1 MISFRYRTIIAR
13 KEKIFRKPDENLF
26 LMVLYTHGDDKM
38 NQIEKARL
46 EIDSVDK
53 EIARLYEKRLDAVKE
68 VLEYKKANALP
79 ILDAGREDAIIE
91 KNQKYIQNKEY
102 VDSYIDFMKKVM
114 SNSRDFQQTLLS
126 SDVVAYAGVKGA
138 FSQIVASRMFP
149 AEKKLNYTNFED
161 VFKAVVNKDAQYGI
175 IPFENTNSGLVGE
188 VLDALLEYPVYI
200 QQVVDQRVEQCL
212 LGVENATLKDV
223 EWVYSKDQA
232 LAQSKVF
239 LKGLNVQTVAYPNT
253 AMAAQYVASQ
263 NDVSKA
269 AIGAKE
275 NADLYGLK
283 ILAENIEENVS
294 NTTRFI
300 VIGLEPQTQGNRFS
314 VCLIVKH
321 QSGALARIIETIA
334 QHGLNMQSIQS
345 RPIKNRPFEYFFF
358 IEMDGNLEMEN
369 TRECL
374 KDIKKVTQSVKY
386 LGTYSLKGKDD

>member
-263 NDVSKA
+263 NDVRKA

-283 ILAENIEENVS
+283 ILAENIEENIS

-358 IEMDGNLEMEN
+358 IEMDGNLEMKN
-369 TRECL
+369 TRGCL

>member
-263 NDVSKA
+263 NDVRKA

-283 ILAENIEENVS
+283 ILAENIEENIS

>member
-1 MISFRYRTIIAR
+1 
-13 KEKIFRKPDENLF
+13 
-26 LMVLYTHGDDKM
+26 
-38 NQIEKARL
+38 
-46 EIDSVDK
+46 
-53 EIARLYEKRLDAVKE
+53 
-68 VLEYKKANALP
+68 
-79 ILDAGREDAIIE
+79 
-91 KNQKYIQNKEY
+91 
-102 VDSYIDFMKKVM
+102 
-114 SNSRDFQQTLLS
+114 
-126 SDVVAYAGVKGA
+126 
-138 FSQIVASRMFP
+138 MF
-149 AEKKLNYTNFED
+149 
-161 VFKAVVNKDAQYGI
+161 FKAVVNKDAQYGI

-334 QHGLNMQSIQS
+334 QHGLNMQKHSV
-345 RPIKNRPFEYFFF
+345 KNLSKIDHLNISFF
-358 IEMDGNLEMEN
+358 IEMDGNLEMKN

>member
-102 VDSYIDFMKKVM
+102 IDSYIDFMKKVM

-263 NDVSKA
+263 NDVRKA

-283 ILAENIEENVS
+283 ILAENIEENIS

>member
-102 VDSYIDFMKKVM
+102 IDSYIDFMKKVM

-126 SDVVAYAGVKGA
+126 SNVVAYAGVKGA

-263 NDVSKA
+263 NDVRKA

>member
-263 NDVSKA
+263 NDVRKA

>member
-1 MISFRYRTIIAR
+1 
-13 KEKIFRKPDENLF
+13 
-26 LMVLYTHGDDKM
+26 MVLYTHGDDKM

-68 VLEYKKANALP
+68 VLEYKKANDLP

-232 LAQSKVF
+232 LAQSKAF

-263 NDVSKA
+263 NDVCKA

-275 NADLYGLK
+275 NAELYGLK
-283 ILAENIEENVS
+283 ILAENIQENVS

-300 VIGLEPQTQGNRFS
+300 VISLEPLSKGERFS
-314 VCLIVKH
+314 VCLIAKH

-374 KDIKKVTQSVKY
+374 EDIKKVTQSVKY

>member
-68 VLEYKKANALP
+68 VLEYKKTNALP

-212 LGVENATLKDV
+212 LGIENATLKDV

-358 IEMDGNLEMEN
+358 IEMDGNLEMKN
-369 TRECL
+369 TRKCL

>member
-53 EIARLYEKRLDAVKE
+53 EIARLYEKRLDAIKE

-102 VDSYIDFMKKVM
+102 IDSYIDFMKKVM

-263 NDVSKA
+263 NDVRKA

-283 ILAENIEENVS
+283 ILAENIEENIS

>member
-1 MISFRYRTIIAR
+1 MISFRYRNIIAR
-13 KEKIFRKPDENLF
+13 KEIIFRKHDENLF

-68 VLEYKKANALP
+68 VLEYKKKNDLP
-79 ILDAGREDAIIE
+79 ILDSGREDAIIE

-114 SNSRDFQQTLLS
+114 KNSRDFQQTLLS

-232 LAQSKVF
+232 LAQSKAF

-263 NDVSKA
+263 NDVAKA

-275 NADLYGLK
+275 NAELYGLK
-283 ILAENIEENVS
+283 ILAENIEGNVS

-300 VIGLEPQTQGNRFS
+300 VIGLEPQTKGNRFS
-314 VCLIVKH
+314 VCLIAKH
-321 QSGALARIIETIA
+321 QSGALARIIEMIA

-374 KDIKKVTQSVKY
+374 EDIKKVTQSVKY
-386 LGTYSLKGKDD
+386 LGTYLLKGKDD

>member
-38 NQIEKARL
+38 NQIEQARL

-263 NDVSKA
+263 NDVRKA

-358 IEMDGNLEMEN
+358 IEMDGNLEMKN